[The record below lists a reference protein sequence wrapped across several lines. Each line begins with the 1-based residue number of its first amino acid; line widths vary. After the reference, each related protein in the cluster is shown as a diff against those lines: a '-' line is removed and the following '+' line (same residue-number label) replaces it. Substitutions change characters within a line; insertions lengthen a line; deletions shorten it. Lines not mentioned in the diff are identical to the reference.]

1 MLSNS
6 YICSMQIMKRLFDF
20 YIFSNIHVAVGAF
33 CFVKITLLS
42 FGISENETALFVFFS
57 TILSYNFI
65 RFMDLPLKETVFG
78 IWFYKNKKHLLLI
91 SFISGIFCLFY
102 LIGFEKLALFVLAPF
117 VVMTVFYGM
126 KLPKKAFSLRRIP
139 GLKIFV
145 IAFCFAGITVLFP
158 LAQNKIEFSLQV
170 VSLFL
175 QRLFF
180 VILITLP
187 FDIRDINYDSKI
199 LKTIPQIFGVRI
211 AKIIGVSLLFAVLIL
226 TYYYH
231 LEKNMEFYIVVLI
244 NLFAVVLLLFS
255 KSNQPKYYSS
265 FLVEALPIIWYVLL
279 YSV

>member
-1 MLSNS
+1 
-6 YICSMQIMKRLFDF
+6 MQIIKRLFYF

-42 FGISENETALFVFFS
+42 FGIVENETALFVFFS

-65 RFMDLPLKETVFG
+65 RFMDLPLKGTFFG
-78 IWFYKNKKHLLLI
+78 NWFYKNKISLILI
-91 SFISGIFCLFY
+91 SFLSGVLCLFY
-102 LIGFEKLALFVLAPF
+102 LINFKIFALFVLTPF
-117 VVMTVFYGM
+117 VVMTFFYGM
-126 KLPKKAFSLRRIP
+126 KLPKKAISLRRVP

-158 LAQNKIEFSLQV
+158 LVQNEVEISSQV

-199 LKTIPQIFGVRI
+199 LKTIPQVFGVKI
-211 AKIIGVSLLFAVLIL
+211 AKIIGVFLLFAILISS
-226 TYYYH
+226 YYYH
-231 LEKNMEFYIVVLI
+231 SEMNMEFYIVVLMS
-244 NLFAVVLLLFS
+244 LFAVVLLMFA
-255 KSNQPKYYSS
+255 KSDQSKYYSS
-265 FLVEALPIIWYVLL
+265 FWVEALPALWYAIFVFSLKM
-279 YSV
+279 